1 MKKLLITA
9 LIVVS
14 GCSTWKQKDF
24 VKELEKSPETEAQVK
39 VETKKEVKLLEKF
52 EVQVIPEVKEAPVA
66 TKKISKAAPK
76 SVKVEKQSPVIEPVK
91 GKVAESVPEKASP
104 KVKPLPKDYP
114 EDLIAINEKAKKV
127 WDQYRPTHKVGQ
139 RQFLDIHYMGITL
152 GKIMVENR
160 GKKAINDMEVWH
172 FHARLKTSPFYSSI
186 YELNDTVDTYVTTD
200 KFLSTKYSLI
210 QRESKQNIDDLQ
222 IHDRDQYK
230 TFWFYHR
237 VKPDGSVKDKKE
249 ENFIPYF
256 SIDPFSVLF
265 FFQGLPLK
273 DGDIYEIP
281 IANNTKILILRSEV
295 EGREEI
301 NTPKGKKKAI
311 RIHATTKYT
320 GERLKS
326 GDLYFWFSD
335 DEDRVLLKAQAKIQ
349 IGSVTADISDD

>member
-1 MKKLLITA
+1 MKKLFIVSLIA
-9 LIVVS
+9 IS

-24 VKELEKSPETEAQVK
+24 VKELEKTPETEAQVK
-39 VETKKEVKLLEKF
+39 VETKTEIKLLEKF
-52 EVQVIPEVKEAPVA
+52 EVQAIPAPEEKKEKVPAKKQQKAPLKKVD
-66 TKKISKAAPK
+66 TKK
-76 SVKVEKQSPVIEPVK
+76 EPVK
-91 GKVAESVPEKASP
+91 KEVVADSVPEKVAP
-104 KVKPLPKDYP
+104 KIKPLPKDYP
-114 EDLIAINEKAKKV
+114 ENLIEINEKAKKV
-127 WDQYRPTHKVGQ
+127 WELYRPTHKVGQ

-160 GKKAINDMEVWH
+160 GKKAMNDMEVWH

-237 VKPDGSVKDKKE
+237 EKPDGSVKDKKE
-249 ENFIPYF
+249 ENFIPYY

-273 DGDIYEIP
+273 DKDVYEIP

-301 NTPKGKKKAI
+301 NTPKGKRKAI

-335 DEDRVLLKAQAKIQ
+335 DEARVLLKAQAKIQ

>member
-1 MKKLLITA
+1 MKKSVIATLII
-9 LIVVS
+9 LS

-24 VKELEKSPETEAQVK
+24 VKELEKSPESKVLVK
-39 VETKKEVKLLEKF
+39 VETKQEVKLLEKF
-52 EVQVIPEVKEAPVA
+52 EVQAIPEVKEVPGKKKEKAPV
-66 TKKISKAAPK
+66 KAAK
-76 SVKVEKQSPVIEPVK
+76 VEKKAVKVETPK
-91 GKVAESVPEKASP
+91 KVDVAPSVPEKVAP

-114 EDLIAINEKAKKV
+114 EELIVINEKAKKV
-127 WDQYRPTHKVGQ
+127 WELYRPTHKVGQ

-160 GKKAINDMEVWH
+160 GKKAMNDMEVWH

-186 YELNDTVDTYVTTD
+186 YELDDTVDTFVTSD
-200 KFLSTKYSLI
+200 KFLSTRYSLI

-237 VKPDGSVKDKKE
+237 EKPDGSVKDKKE
-249 ENFIPYF
+249 ENFIPYY

-273 DGDIYEIP
+273 DKDVYEIP

-301 NTPKGKKKAI
+301 NTSKGKKKAI

-335 DEDRVLLKAQAKIQ
+335 DEARVLLKAQAKIQ